1 MWCKEDGQTNQD
13 TVGEQYIRN
22 VDIQL
27 WKQQNILEFTWYKNN
42 LSQADTVSGVPCLI
56 EKDMLKESVSNM
68 ENGKIAGLSR
78 VVSEMIKAAGKAVV
92 YMIIDLVNQIIIEE
106 VVPAE

>member
-27 WKQQNILEFTWYKNN
+27 WKQQNILEFT
-42 LSQADTVSGVPCLI
+42 
-56 EKDMLKESVSNM
+56 
-68 ENGKIAGLSR
+68 
-78 VVSEMIKAAGKAVV
+78 
-92 YMIIDLVNQIIIEE
+92 
-106 VVPAE
+106 